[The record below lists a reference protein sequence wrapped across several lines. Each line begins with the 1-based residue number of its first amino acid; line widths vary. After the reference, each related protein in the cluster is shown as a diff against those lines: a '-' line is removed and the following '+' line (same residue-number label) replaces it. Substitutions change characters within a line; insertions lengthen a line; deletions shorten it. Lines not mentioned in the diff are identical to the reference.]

1 MAVIYLLCFLF
12 IFFSDIDFYHKKNLF
27 LWSYLVW
34 IVEHLLVVEKLMAH
48 SCQHKYVIILF
59 KIFWWKQ
66 ICMICQTFAFGYK
79 ANKSNLNVSIYYK
92 IIGQHFEDICYILI
106 DNKVFN
112 FFWNVLNTKAINVRR
127 VTTNHMQSYPF
138 SSYWF
143 ILIKIYCTYP
153 ILYSF

>member
-1 MAVIYLLCFLF
+1 MAVIYLLCFFF
-12 IFFSDIDFYHKKNLF
+12 IFFSDTDFYHKKNLF
-27 LWSYLVW
+27 FWSYLVW
-34 IVEHLLVVEKLMAH
+34 IVEHHLVVEKLMAH

-79 ANKSNLNVSIYYK
+79 ANKSNLNVSIYHK

-138 SSYWF
+138 SSYWL

-153 ILYSF
+153 IIYSF

>member
-1 MAVIYLLCFLF
+1 MAVIYLLCFFF

-27 LWSYLVW
+27 FWSYLVW
-34 IVEHLLVVEKLMAH
+34 IVEHHLVVEKLMAH

-79 ANKSNLNVSIYYK
+79 ANKSNLNVSIYHK

>member
-1 MAVIYLLCFLF
+1 MAVIYLLCFFF

-27 LWSYLVW
+27 FWSYLVW
-34 IVEHLLVVEKLMAH
+34 IVEHHLVVEKLMAH

-66 ICMICQTFAFGYK
+66 ICMICQTFAFVYK

-138 SSYWF
+138 SSYWL

-153 ILYSF
+153 IIYSF

>member
-92 IIGQHFEDICYILI
+92 IIGRHFEDICYILI

>member
-12 IFFSDIDFYHKKNLF
+12 IFFPDIDFYHKKNLF

-79 ANKSNLNVSIYYK
+79 ANKSNLNITIYYK
-92 IIGQHFEDICYILI
+92 IIGQYFEDICYIFI

-112 FFWNVLNTKAINVRR
+112 FFWNVLNTEAINVRR

>member
-79 ANKSNLNVSIYYK
+79 ANKSNLNISIYYK
-92 IIGQHFEDICYILI
+92 IIGQYFEDICYIFI

-112 FFWNVLNTKAINVRR
+112 FFWNVLNTEAISVRR

-153 ILYSF
+153 ILFSF

>member
-1 MAVIYLLCFLF
+1 MAVIYLLCFFF

-27 LWSYLVW
+27 FWSYLVW
-34 IVEHLLVVEKLMAH
+34 IVEHHLVVEKLMAH

-66 ICMICQTFAFGYK
+66 ICMICQTFPFGYK

-112 FFWNVLNTKAINVRR
+112 FFWNVLNTEAINVRR

-138 SSYWF
+138 SSYWL

-153 ILYSF
+153 IIYSF

>member
-79 ANKSNLNVSIYYK
+79 ANKSNLNISIYYK
-92 IIGQHFEDICYILI
+92 IIGQYFEDICYIFI

-112 FFWNVLNTKAINVRR
+112 FFWNVLNTEAINVRR

>member
-1 MAVIYLLCFLF
+1 MAVIYLLCVFF

-27 LWSYLVW
+27 FWSYLVW
-34 IVEHLLVVEKLMAH
+34 IVEHHLVVEKLMAH

-79 ANKSNLNVSIYYK
+79 ANKSNLNISIYYK
-92 IIGQHFEDICYILI
+92 IIGQYFEDICYIFI

-112 FFWNVLNTKAINVRR
+112 FFWNVLNTEAINVRR